1 MLTNIPIFNE
11 VLSSNAVLLAN
22 LIESVKEV
30 YGTGHSAIRCLQRY
44 RNALLELD
52 GDLFRLVRC
61 RQRVVSHLSH
71 SGVRASRT
79 GYNYDR

>member
-30 YGTGHSAIRCLQRY
+30 YGTSNSGIRCLQRY
-44 RNALLELD
+44 RNALFELD

-71 SGVRASRT
+71 
-79 GYNYDR
+79 